1 MAHCGESTEG
11 FYLNTLS
18 AVDVATGWVECRGVW
33 GKGQERVGGAIHQ
46 IGQRLPF
53 LSWGWTRTTAVSS
66 LITAYTPTVSGT
78 RSPSPGPGPT
88 RRTTAPTWSRRT
100 GRLVRRLIGYERL
113 QLQRGFGTASTGY
126 TAWSVATS
134 ISFSR
139 WMQLREEGPPRAK
152 VHKVYDTARNPYRRL
167 LDSAVLTGEQRDVM
181 ATQYLRLNP
190 VRLLRQINQALE
202 QLWAMANTTSGHEP
216 R

>member
-1 MAHCGESTEG
+1 MAPFTKSGNGS
-11 FYLNTLS
+11 
-18 AVDVATGWVECRGVW
+18 
-33 GKGQERVGGAIHQ
+33 
-46 IGQRLPF
+46 PF

-100 GRLVRRLIGYERL
+100 GRLVRRLIGYERYSSKEAL
-113 QLQRGFGTASTGY
+113 EQLNRVYCLVRSYVNFFQP
-126 TAWSVATS
+126 V
-134 ISFSR
+134 
-139 WMQLREEGPPRAK
+139 MQLRSKTRHGAK
-152 VHKVYDTARNPYRRL
+152 VHKVYDTARTPYRRL

-202 QLWAMANTTSGHEP
+202 QLWGDGKYYFWP
-216 R
+216 

>member
-1 MAHCGESTEG
+1 MAPFTKSGNGS
-11 FYLNTLS
+11 
-18 AVDVATGWVECRGVW
+18 
-33 GKGQERVGGAIHQ
+33 
-46 IGQRLPF
+46 PF

-78 RSPSPGPGPT
+78 RSPSPGPGPI

-100 GRLVRRLIGYERL
+100 GRLVRRLIGYERYSSKEAL
-113 QLQRGFGTASTGY
+113 EQLNRVYCLVRSYVNFFQP
-126 TAWSVATS
+126 V
-134 ISFSR
+134 
-139 WMQLREEGPPRAK
+139 MQLRSKTRHGAK
-152 VHKVYDTARNPYRRL
+152 VHKVYDTARTPYRRL

-216 R
+216 SVTSSNEATYALR